1 MRDFKG
7 KTLVLMVIWL
17 FQIDEAYLT
26 KLKSKLIDDH
36 ESIKPYLSSKMKEN
50 ENLLKFENA

>member
-1 MRDFKG
+1 
-7 KTLVLMVIWL
+7 MVIWL
-17 FQIDEAYLT
+17 FQIDKAYLT